1 MLGACPSSP
10 SRCMLRAHWM
20 CPCCTHITCSTCYY
34 NYIHA
39 LYFSD
44 AGNLEINSMTLT
56 SELNSTLTLVLTL
69 TCTSTGG
76 PATDVTWMRNG
87 KVLINDN
94 AYSINSQKLIDSQS
108 ATYTHTLRVTERLVG
123 EYQCNVSNNKPS
135 SASRSLRVG
144 GE

>member
-1 MLGACPSSP
+1 
-10 SRCMLRAHWM
+10 
-20 CPCCTHITCSTCYY
+20 
-34 NYIHA
+34 
-39 LYFSD
+39 
-44 AGNLEINSMTLT
+44 MTLT
-56 SELNSTLTLVLTL
+56 SELNFTLTLVLTL
-69 TCTSTGG
+69 ICTSTGG

-135 SASRSLRVG
+135 TASRSLRVG